1 MSPPNRTHM
10 ASHYHGPYPANLW
23 TVLEVCHR
31 LGSVSIQ
38 SNLARGAAIE
48 LALAASIGWITTVS
62 PDGASH
68 GARWR
73 LTQAGLLAHHHRE
86 YLE

>member
-1 MSPPNRTHM
+1 MRQQTDRN
-10 ASHYHGPYPANLW
+10 YHGPYPPGLW
-23 TVLEVCHR
+23 AVLEVCHKA
-31 LGSVSIQ
+31 GSISIQ
-38 SNLARGAAIE
+38 SNFARGAATE
-48 LALAASIGWITTVS
+48 VALAASIGWITTVS